1 MMARSLLF
9 VHRTNADFAISFQ
22 WGTSHSPSSGCPRA
36 EPRRRVALAKRA
48 ALEISVSPLDS
59 IRRSR
64 QPPSFPARWY
74 AKVLKTR
81 SGVSKLDV
89 FWADLHTVGAT
100 HSTDMVVGVAE
111 GSDQAT
117 LTT

>member
-1 MMARSLLF
+1 M
-9 VHRTNADFAISFQ
+9 V
-22 WGTSHSPSSGCPRA
+22 
-36 EPRRRVALAKRA
+36 LAKHA

-64 QPPSFPARWY
+64 QTAFLSCSVVRQGARNEI
-74 AKVLKTR
+74 
-81 SGVSKLDV
+81 SVSKPDV

-100 HSTDMVVGVAE
+100 HTTDIVVGVAE